1 MNRIWRLAVNDLR
14 LTLRDRPAFIWLLV
28 MPLAMMWFFSNIG
41 GGGGATGPPRISL
54 DVVDRDGEW
63 LAQALVQ
70 ELDGER
76 IALRL
81 DAADAADET
90 DDAEE
95 PWVRRLVIPAGFT
108 AAVVGGEQQVLAL
121 EQHSESDEQFG
132 LAAQVHI
139 TRAIV
144 RTLTGLARIDLA
156 ASDAAARFAA
166 LDRRPGLV
174 ALQVEHAG
182 RGRPVPSGAAQSVP
196 GIMTFVVLMMT
207 LIYGA
212 VFLTLERRSGMLRRQ
227 ATAPLSRRQ
236 VFLGKLLGR
245 LLIALAQI
253 VVLVVAGRFLFGV
266 SWGSSPSGLALL
278 LLAYAA
284 AVGSLSTLLGATLR
298 TPEQASAVGWIL
310 AMVMAALGGCWWPAE
325 LMPDWMRTFSHI
337 LPTAWAMDGFHGLI
351 TFGHG
356 LNAVL
361 LPSAALFGF
370 AALFGAAGAKLL
382 RFD

>member
-1 MNRIWRLAVNDLR
+1 
-14 LTLRDRPAFIWLLV
+14 
-28 MPLAMMWFFSNIG
+28 
-41 GGGGATGPPRISL
+41 
-54 DVVDRDGEW
+54 
-63 LAQALVQ
+63 
-70 ELDGER
+70 
-76 IALRL
+76 
-81 DAADAADET
+81 
-90 DDAEE
+90 
-95 PWVRRLVIPAGFT
+95 
-108 AAVVGGEQQVLAL
+108 
-121 EQHSESDEQFG
+121 
-132 LAAQVHI
+132 
-139 TRAIV
+139 
-144 RTLTGLARIDLA
+144 
-156 ASDAAARFAA
+156 
-166 LDRRPGLV
+166 
-174 ALQVEHAG
+174 
-182 RGRPVPSGAAQSVP
+182 
-196 GIMTFVVLMMT
+196 MMT